1 MPCWPRLP
9 AAPDAVRQLVNI
21 TTPVLPALPA
31 GGAGVVAVG
40 TDLLDAAR
48 IEQAVAR
55 HGERFVA
62 RILTPAEHLL
72 YRQRAQPL
80 NFLAK
85 QFAAKEALAK
95 ALGTGIAQGVGF
107 QQLEILRDA
116 AGAPQVQ
123 LYGVA
128 LQRLQQLGAQQALV
142 SLSDEGSLI
151 LAFALLSR

>member
-1 MPCWPRLP
+1 MNR
-9 AAPDAVRQLVNI
+9 
-21 TTPVLPALPA
+21 TPPALPNLPDRVT
-31 GGAGVVAVG
+31 GVVAVG

-55 HGERFVA
+55 HGQRFVQ
-62 RILTPAEHLL
+62 RILTQAEQQL

-142 SLSDEGSLI
+142 SLSDEGALI